1 MTLYAKTALK
11 TAYSSSDSPPE
22 LSQLERSR
30 QRSEAIA
37 AAREERLAAL
47 AVLEDEIFERS
58 ASIVN
63 HSLHFA
69 QLDPRE
75 YVADPE
81 DPPEEV
87 ERKKRVRE
95 ELALAAWPDLTEK
108 ERAER
113 LLVVEASWRPMS
125 SAPVGLRL
133 AQQTMIGIAR
143 ARGHKVSVANQMN
156 VQIRLPAPTSKE
168 HPEHGEQYEVIDV
181 E

>member
-1 MTLYAKTALK
+1 MKSDF
-11 TAYSSSDSPPE
+11 SSSDTPPE
-22 LSQLERSR
+22 LSQMERSR

-37 AAREERLAAL
+37 AAREERLQAL

-75 YVADPE
+75 YVPGEKDEPE
-81 DPPEEV
+81 VLEA
-87 ERKKRVRE
+87 KWQKRQ
-95 ELALAAWPDLTEK
+95 ELALAAWPDLSERD
-108 ERAER
+108 RAER

-125 SAPVGLRL
+125 SSPVGLRL